1 MPKIGLPP
9 AIATIGC
16 AGSFT
21 FPGELPI
28 MNKLIFA
35 LAAASG
41 LALAAPVLADTHAG
55 TVDEAHIKDTAHF
68 LKMHGE
74 QLSAAINHPSRAE
87 DAKRDVHRHPV
98 ETLAFFHVGP
108 EMKVGEYAPGGG
120 WYSRLLGHYLGGE
133 GQLVGIYTNPLT
145 ATPDP
150 ARQQRVRDQ
159 AAGFGAEVA
168 GYTGLPAEKF
178 SGITLDQAAA
188 HKGTFDRILVIRA
201 MHSPT
206 RAGTADTEMRAM
218 RELLKDD
225 GLIGV
230 VQHRAKADAPWS
242 YANGSKGYLREAD
255 FIDFMRINGFELVA
269 KSEINANP
277 MDTANHPEG
286 VWEMPPTL
294 ATKREDLKDKGESDR
309 MTLLFKKAK

>member
-1 MPKIGLPP
+1 MK
-9 AIATIGC
+9 
-16 AGSFT
+16 
-21 FPGELPI
+21 
-28 MNKLIFA
+28 KLILA
-35 LAAASG
+35 LATASG
-41 LALAAPVLADTHAG
+41 LALAAPSLAQHAG
-55 TVDEAHIKDTAHF
+55 HAGHSGEVDEAHIKDTAHF
-68 LKMHGE
+68 MKMHGE

-87 DAKRDVHRHPV
+87 DKGRDGQRHPA

-108 EMKVGEYAPGGG
+108 GMKVGEYSPGGG

-133 GQLVGIYTNPLT
+133 GHLVGIYANPT
-145 ATPDP
+145 SASPDP
-150 ARQQRVRDQ
+150 ARQQRLRDQ

-178 SGITLDQAAA
+178 SGITLDKAAD

-201 MHSPT
+201 LHGIT
-206 RAGTADTEMRAM
+206 RSGIADTEIRAM

-225 GLIGV
+225 GLIGI

-242 YANGSKGYLREAD
+242 YANGTKGYLRQQD
-255 FIDFMRINGFELVA
+255 VIDFMRLNGFELFA
-269 KSEINANP
+269 ASEVNANP
-277 MDTANHPEG
+277 MDTADHPEG

-294 ATKREDLKDKGESDR
+294 ATKREDLKGKCESDR

>member
-1 MPKIGLPP
+1 MK
-9 AIATIGC
+9 
-16 AGSFT
+16 
-21 FPGELPI
+21 
-28 MNKLIFA
+28 KLILA
-35 LAAASG
+35 LATASG
-41 LALAAPVLADTHAG
+41 LAIAAPVLADHHG
-55 TVDEAHIKDTAHF
+55 GSGAHQMHDAAMF
-68 LKMHGE
+68 MKMHGE
-74 QLSAAINHPSRAE
+74 QVSAAINHPSRAE
-87 DAKRDVHRHPV
+87 DAKRDMHRHPAEV
-98 ETLAFFHVGP
+98 LAFFHVSP
-108 EMKVGEYAPGGG
+108 RMKVGEYAPGGG

-133 GQLVGIYTNPLT
+133 GQLVGIFANPLT
-145 ATPDP
+145 ATADP
-150 ARQQRVRDQ
+150 ARQQRIRDQ
-159 AAGFGAEVA
+159 AAGFGKEVA

-178 SGITLDQAAA
+178 SGITLESPGD

-201 MHSPT
+201 MHSPM

-218 RELLKDD
+218 RDLLKDD
-225 GLIGV
+225 GMIGV
-230 VQHRAKADAPWS
+230 VQHRAKADALWS

-277 MDTANHPEG
+277 MDTASHPEG